1 MDATR
6 NLDGKG
12 CSKCKTINRAIE
24 MWNHGAE
31 APAEARVMFL
41 FAVVENMSDWVMLKE
56 LVCSPSPTIRQYL
69 GLTAVEYE
77 GLVLSTDV
85 SSGRANPQNVSTRI
99 SLRWSNYLCCHS
111 VGNTENSFPLTTNK
125 APLTLLSI
133 E

>member
-1 MDATR
+1 
-6 NLDGKG
+6 
-12 CSKCKTINRAIE
+12 

-69 GLTAVEYE
+69 GLTAVEYK

-85 SSGRANPQNVSTRI
+85 SSGRANPQNASTRI
-99 SLRWSNYLCCHS
+99 SLRWSN
-111 VGNTENSFPLTTNK
+111 
-125 APLTLLSI
+125 
-133 E
+133 